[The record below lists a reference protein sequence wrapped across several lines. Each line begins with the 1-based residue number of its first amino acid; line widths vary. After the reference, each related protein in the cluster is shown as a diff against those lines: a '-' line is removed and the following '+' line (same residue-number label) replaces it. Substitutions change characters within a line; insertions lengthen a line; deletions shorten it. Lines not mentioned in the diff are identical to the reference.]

1 MVTILSKLIEFIYN
15 IIKRLVNKMKYYFS
29 TLEGK
34 KDSIIIGKEE
44 YKISSKKKDKLI
56 KFSEFY
62 DKWKWLWVI
71 ITSITCW
78 YIRNKFD
85 LDIIILIT
93 CALILVPTQ
102 TILYFGGISI
112 IKDKKIDNDEL
123 K

>member
-56 KFSEFY
+56 KFSKFY

-71 ITSITCW
+71 ITSITC
-78 YIRNKFD
+78 
-85 LDIIILIT
+85 
-93 CALILVPTQ
+93 ALILVPTQ
-102 TILYFGGISI
+102 TVLYFGGISI

>member
-1 MVTILSKLIEFIYN
+1 MITILSKLIEFIYN

-44 YKISSKKKDKLI
+44 YKISS
-56 KFSEFY
+56 
-62 DKWKWLWVI
+62 
-71 ITSITCW
+71 TSITCW
-78 YIRNKFD
+78 YIRNKYE
-85 LDIIILIT
+85 LGMLILIT
-93 CALILVPTQ
+93 CGLILVPTQ
-102 TILYFGGISI
+102 TVLYFGGISI